1 MTDSQAV
8 NIIQFAKNYPVAR
21 IIVNSLTLFTLVLFL
36 ISLISP
42 LFTLEK
48 FYFFSNTVSLFSAL
62 LSLIDKGHL
71 FLFLI
76 IFIFSILF
84 PVFKLAVILY
94 LWNSHAGAIVQ
105 RLLRL
110 IHQFGKWSML
120 DVLVVALMVV
130 SIKFDAVADMQIHY
144 GLYLFLGSVI
154 LSMLISAASTRF
166 LENHIEF
173 NSLKA
178 DG

>member
-1 MTDSQAV
+1 VIDSKENNV
-8 NIIQFAKNYPVAR
+8 TQFAKNYPVTR
-21 IIVNSLTLFTLVLFL
+21 IIVNVVSLLTLGLFF

-48 FYFFSNTVSLFSAL
+48 FYFFANTVSLFSAL

-76 IFIFSILF
+76 IFIFSIVF

-94 LWNSHAGAIVQ
+94 LWNAQTGLAVQ

-120 DVLVVALMVV
+120 DVFVVALMVV

-144 GLYLFLGSVI
+144 GLYLFLSSVI
-154 LSMLISAASTRF
+154 LSMLISAVSVRF

-173 NSLKA
+173 NTGKKL
-178 DG
+178 

>member
-1 MTDSQAV
+1 MTDSHVINAA
-8 NIIQFAKNYPVAR
+8 QFAKNYPVAR
-21 IIVNSLTLFTLVLFL
+21 IIVNTITLLTLGLFF

-48 FYFFSNTVSLFSAL
+48 FYFFANTVSLFSAL

-76 IFIFSILF
+76 IFVFSIVF

-94 LWNSHAGAIVQ
+94 LWNTQAGLAVQ

-120 DVLVVALMVV
+120 DVFVVALMVV

-144 GLYLFLGSVI
+144 GLYLFLSSVI
-154 LSMLISAASTRF
+154 LSMLISAVSIRF
-166 LENHIEF
+166 LENHIEL
-173 NSLKA
+173 NSGKKT
-178 DG
+178 

>member
-1 MTDSQAV
+1 VIDSKENNV
-8 NIIQFAKNYPVAR
+8 TQFARNYPVTR
-21 IIVNSLTLFTLVLFL
+21 IIVNVVSLLTLGLFF

-48 FYFFSNTVSLFSAL
+48 FYFFANTVSLFSAL

-76 IFIFSILF
+76 IFIFSIVF

-94 LWNSHAGAIVQ
+94 LWNAQTGLAVQ

-120 DVLVVALMVV
+120 DVFVVALMVV

-144 GLYLFLGSVI
+144 GLYLFLSSVI
-154 LSMLISAASTRF
+154 LSMLISAVSVRF

-173 NSLKA
+173 NTGKKV
-178 DG
+178 

>member
-1 MTDSQAV
+1 MIDSKENNV
-8 NIIQFAKNYPVAR
+8 TQFAKNYPVTR
-21 IIVNSLTLFTLVLFL
+21 IIVNVVSLLTLGLFF

-48 FYFFSNTVSLFSAL
+48 FYFFANTVSLFSAL

-76 IFIFSILF
+76 IFVFSIVF

-94 LWNSHAGAIVQ
+94 LWNAQTGLAVQ

-120 DVLVVALMVV
+120 DVFVVALMVV

-144 GLYLFLGSVI
+144 GLYLFLSSVI
-154 LSMLISAASTRF
+154 LSMLISAVSVRF

-173 NSLKA
+173 NTGKKV
-178 DG
+178 

>member
-1 MTDSQAV
+1 MTDSQVINAA
-8 NIIQFAKNYPVAR
+8 QFAKNYPVAR
-21 IIVNSLTLFTLVLFL
+21 IIVNVVSLLTLGLFF

-48 FYFFSNTVSLFSAL
+48 FYFFANTVSLFSAL

-76 IFIFSILF
+76 IFVFSIVF

-94 LWNSHAGAIVQ
+94 LWNAQAGLAVQ

-120 DVLVVALMVV
+120 DVFVVALMVV

-144 GLYLFLGSVI
+144 GLYLFLSSVI
-154 LSMLISAASTRF
+154 LSMLISAVSVRF

-173 NSLKA
+173 NTGKKV
-178 DG
+178 